1 MRYLIIGG
9 GIAGTTAAEV
19 LRKGDATA
27 EITIVDEEQH
37 PLYSRVL
44 LGHYLKGKVSRERVF
59 LKPATWYQEHNIEW
73 LPGMIAEH
81 LDTRN
86 KFVRLSDQREFSY
99 DKLLIASGT
108 VPRPLE
114 VDLRGVSYLRTIDD
128 ADHLLQLLSEQGKNA
143 RMGIY
148 GSGFIACEYLE
159 LFRELKLPI
168 TLAYRGDRFWS
179 RALLPEAGELVNKV
193 LVDGGVELH
202 TRAELSDLVGDKE
215 LTGFVTTKGTHE
227 VSILGAGIGVV
238 PDFSWLSDA
247 GVEIGHGIKTDSF
260 LQTNIPDVYAAG
272 DVAEFEDIVLG
283 RQLMIMNW
291 QNAMSQGR
299 HVARVMA
306 GEQVPFE
313 LISSYSINVFGLES
327 IFVGDVEVVE
337 ADEVHLVGSLESG
350 GITQIFERGGR
361 VIGGLMLNRNK
372 DRMLITKAI
381 KNKQAFSELTF
392 VTE

>member
-19 LRKGDATA
+19 LRKSDASA

-73 LPGMIAEH
+73 LPGVVAEQ

-86 KFVRLSDQREFSY
+86 KFVRISDQRELPY

-128 ADHLLQLLSEQGKNA
+128 ADHLLQLLSERGMDA

-159 LFRELKLPI
+159 LFREMNLPI
-168 TLAYRGDRFWS
+168 TLAYRGDKFWS

-202 TRAELSDLVGDKE
+202 TRAELKDLIGEKE
-215 LTGFVTTKGTHE
+215 LTGFVTPKGTHE
-227 VSILGAGIGVV
+227 VTLLGVGVGV
-238 PDFSWLSDA
+238 IPDFSWLRDA
-247 GVEIGHGIKTDSF
+247 GVELGSGVKTNQF
-260 LQTNIPDVYAAG
+260 LETNVPDVYAAG
-272 DVAEFEDIVLG
+272 DVAEFEDVVLG
-283 RQLMIMNW
+283 RQLVLMNW

-306 GEQVPFE
+306 GERVAFE
-313 LISSYSINVFGLES
+313 LVSSYSINIFGLEC
-327 IFVGDVEVVE
+327 IFVGDTELAE
-337 ADEVHLVGSLESG
+337 ADNVHLIGSLESG
-350 GITQIFERGGR
+350 GITQVFERSERVVGG
-361 VIGGLMLNRNK
+361 VMLNRNS
-372 DRMLITKAI
+372 DRVLITKAI
-381 KNKQAFSELTF
+381 KNKQPFSELTF